1 MKTTLYKITTLSN
14 LHVGAGDINFD
25 VIDNQVQRDSI
36 SNLPNI
42 NSSSLKGAFREHFT
56 EYEDIAQED
65 GTTKKV
71 KKTDSNMVKYIFGP
85 DNSDSNSHESGAY
98 SFFEAQLLTRPVRSN
113 VKAYFNATSPQIIK
127 NLLDIIEN
135 FDIEFD
141 DTIKQEL
148 EKLSKIK
155 VKKGT
160 SVIFE
165 DISNTILEDEKAI
178 FYNFD
183 TSKLKEFLGDNLALF
198 DDNDFQNLD
207 LPVLARNYLED
218 GESKNLWYEEV
229 VPKQSTFFFCI
240 AKPTNI
246 DPKDYDQKIKGFENR
261 FDNEGSNLQIGANKS
276 IGYGY
281 TKVVKVSKWVKKL

>member
-56 EYEDIAQED
+56 KEGKAQ
-65 GTTKKV
+65 
-71 KKTDSNMVKYIFGP
+71 SNMVKYIFGP
-85 DNSDSNSHESGAY
+85 DNSDNNSHESGAY
-98 SFFEAQLLTRPVRSN
+98 SFFEAQLLTRPVRSS
-113 VKAYFNATSPQIIK
+113 VKAYFNATSSQAIK
-127 NLLDIIEN
+127 NLLNTIEN
-135 FDIEFD
+135 FNIEFD
-141 DTIKQEL
+141 NTLKQEL
-148 EKLSKIK
+148 EKLSNIK
-155 VKKGT
+155 VQKGT
-160 SVIFE
+160 PIIF
-165 DISNTILEDEKAI
+165 DNIQNTILEDEKAVHH
-178 FYNFD
+178 NFD

-207 LPVLARNYLED
+207 LPVLARNYLVN

-229 VPKQSTFFFCI
+229 VPKQSVFFFCI
-240 AKPTNI
+240 AKPNNI

-261 FDNEGSNLQIGANKS
+261 FDNEGQIVQIGANKS

-281 TKVVKVSKWVKKL
+281 TKVAKVSK